1 MRREILEKQ
10 LDNTTE
16 KALNNVRKY
25 LKISTD
31 IYRIEGIILTEEII
45 LKKIKNKQ
53 KKAFDKTISEI
64 KTGSKIL
71 NSISSELR
79 KVPIYLLYRGY
90 YDS

>member
-1 MRREILEKQ
+1 MRREILAKQ

-53 KKAFDKTISEI
+53 KNAFDKTISEI
-64 KTGSKIL
+64 KTGSKT
-71 NSISSELR
+71 
-79 KVPIYLLYRGY
+79 YLHQKYGFGCFF
-90 YDS
+90 